1 MNDLLAP
8 VRSPD
13 QARQLSIAT
22 QHRLGVR
29 PSLVDRLSLR
39 IGLWLIL
46 RGERRLRR
54 NSDHDE
60 HSRLLANDRA
70 RDVRE
75 RDAASAQL
83 QCSIR
88 V

>member
-13 QARQLSIAT
+13 QARQHTITT
-22 QHRLGVR
+22 QPRSGVR
-29 PSLVDRLSLR
+29 PSLADRLSLR
-39 IGLWLIL
+39 IGLWLLL

-54 NSDHDE
+54 NADHDE

-70 RDVRE
+70 RAVRE
-75 RDAASAQL
+75 REAASGQL

-88 V
+88 A